1 MLVQKDLIIDICK
14 TKKEVGG
21 AMDNLK
27 NFIVTCSKSDLT
39 DSIQEAA
46 NDAGISLISF

>member
-1 MLVQKDLIIDICK
+1 MVQKDLVVDICK
-14 TKKEVGG
+14 TKKEVGS

-39 DSIQEAA
+39 DSIQAAA
-46 NDAGISLISF
+46 NDAGIKLISF